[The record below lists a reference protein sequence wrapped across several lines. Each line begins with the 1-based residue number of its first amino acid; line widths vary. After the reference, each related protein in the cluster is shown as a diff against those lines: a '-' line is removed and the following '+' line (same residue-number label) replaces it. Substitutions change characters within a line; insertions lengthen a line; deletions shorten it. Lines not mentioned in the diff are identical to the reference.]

1 MAEIKIKKG
10 LNLNLEGAIA
20 DTTVTDAKCTTF
32 AVIPDDFT
40 GIVPRLDAKE
50 GASVAAGDVL
60 YHDKT
65 HPEVKVTS
73 PVAGRVAAVVKEFT
87 AAVTH

>member
-40 GIVPRLDAKE
+40 GIAPRLDAKE

-65 HPEVKVTS
+65 HPRGESDKPCGGTRCRR
-73 PVAGRVAAVVKEFT
+73 GER
-87 AAVTH
+87 